1 MHVCVGKLNRYMV
14 GFLLLQI
21 AAFWLKMAN
30 AVSHSDM
37 DEFNVIV
44 ADYETRVHVTY
55 EVYREA
61 FTKYI
66 RVSDASLSQ
75 RRREVMSSTLDCIKY
90 WREMAD
96 NSSVVL
102 GDGEMVDHEPL
113 YMIINNVNWTSPSEF
128 NVSYLNEEL
137 SQLMRKVNDQINKWV
152 DDNAADR
159 LDVIQYLLERGI
171 RQNDVAVEGNNAHQL
186 KSGADT
192 PPIVID

>member
-1 MHVCVGKLNRYMV
+1 
-14 GFLLLQI
+14 
-21 AAFWLKMAN
+21 MAN
-30 AVSHSDM
+30 AVSDSDM
-37 DEFNVIV
+37 DDFNVIV
-44 ADYETRVHVTY
+44 ADYENRVHVTY

-66 RVSDASLSQ
+66 RVNDASLSQ

-102 GDGEMVDHEPL
+102 GDGDMVDHEPL

-171 RQNDVAVEGNNAHQL
+171 RQNDVAVEGNNAHHL
-186 KSGADT
+186 ESGADT
-192 PPIVID
+192 SPIVID